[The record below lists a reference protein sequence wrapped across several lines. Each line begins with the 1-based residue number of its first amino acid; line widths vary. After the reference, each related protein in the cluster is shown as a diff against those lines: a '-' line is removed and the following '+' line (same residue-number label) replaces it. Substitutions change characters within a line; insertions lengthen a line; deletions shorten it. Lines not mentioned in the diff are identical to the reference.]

1 MDLNLF
7 RQDIKK
13 ICLLIAFQQ
22 SFSSGQKT
30 ADVVDKFWKK
40 IVAATSQAIKKP
52 FIYFFALIFFTL
64 TLATTFVSASFLPKV
79 SKVKERG

>member
-1 MDLNLF
+1 MDLNLL

-22 SFSSGQKT
+22 SLSSGQKT
-30 ADVVDKFWKK
+30 ADFVVIEILWSK

-52 FIYFFALIFFTL
+52 YIYFFALVFFTL
-64 TLATTFVSASFLPKV
+64 TLSNDLQVFCQRSQK
-79 SKVKERG
+79 